1 MAFDEFLVSRPR
13 NRCLSHPISN
23 LASNIQRFASLRRT
37 LHMESLRLNLDSSS
51 LVTSGPDDEDY
62 FRCGGRLLDMQN
74 QLRQSLVSA
83 DGSAATQPCSITTY
97 SPSLSD
103 FTVTS
108 PSLGPSPPDAAHES
122 SVTSFKSFMDHLES
136 PPPQQPLMTLSPSF
150 DESPSCSYFGA
161 SSSGYQEPVASSE
174 ASQATSVESWPASH
188 PMYFS
193 PKQTVNINAF

>member
-1 MAFDEFLVSRPR
+1 MALDEFLVSRPR

-74 QLRQSLVSA
+74 QLRQSLVPA
-83 DGSAATQPCSITTY
+83 DRSAATQPCSMTTY